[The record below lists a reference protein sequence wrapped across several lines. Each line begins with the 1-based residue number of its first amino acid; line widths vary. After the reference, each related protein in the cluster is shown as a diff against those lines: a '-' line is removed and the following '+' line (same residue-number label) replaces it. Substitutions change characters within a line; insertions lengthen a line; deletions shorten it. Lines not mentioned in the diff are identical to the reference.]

1 MKPKQ
6 IMLIAGEP
14 SGDLRAAELVRA
26 LREELTAAEISYTAD
41 SQPLRTGLEPQFFG
55 AGGPEMKAAGVE
67 LAVDMMEQS
76 ATGLPG
82 LGQYLRGRQHFQ
94 QLFQLALKRQP
105 DVIIGVDYNYF
116 NLKFAH
122 AIRQYV
128 TRKSGWFQD
137 WRPKLVKYI
146 SPQVWASRA
155 SRVQD
160 IARDYDLL
168 VSIFPFEKSWYAQR
182 VPKFPV
188 EFVGHP
194 LVDAFLQFSKQRSE
208 WTSAKPPCFLF
219 LPGSRKG
226 EIKHHMRV
234 LVETLQLIRQ
244 QFPNARARIV
254 SPSELIAHL
263 VKTHCPSGMF
273 EIQVGGLLPALAEAD
288 VCISKTG
295 TVTQEC
301 MFAGVPTVTFYK
313 ANRLTYEFGKRVVT
327 INSLTLPNIMAGEEV
342 FPEFIQ
348 DAATPENLSRAALEL
363 LQNESRRTTMKAKLA
378 KLLSQF
384 GGPGASRRA
393 AQAITTLIT
402 SNQTKALSNVL
413 H

>member
-1 MKPKQ
+1 
-6 IMLIAGEP
+6 MLIAGEP
-14 SGDLRAAELVRA
+14 SGDTRAAELVRA
-26 LREELTAAEISYTAD
+26 LREELTAAEVSYTAD
-41 SQPLRTGLEPQFFG
+41 SQPLHTGLEPRFFG

-76 ATGLPG
+76 ATGIPG
-82 LGQYLRGRQHFQ
+82 LKHYLRGRRQFDE
-94 QLFQLALKRQP
+94 LYRLALNRQP

-122 AIRQYV
+122 AIRQHIS
-128 TRKSGWFQD
+128 RQSGWFQD
-137 WRPKLVKYI
+137 WRPRLVKYI

-155 SRVQD
+155 GRARD

-168 VSIFPFEKSWYAQR
+168 VSIFPFEKPWYAQR
-182 VPKFPV
+182 TPKLPV

-194 LVDAFLQFSKQRSE
+194 LVDAFLKFSQDRSE
-208 WTSAKPPCFLF
+208 WTPSARPPCFLF

-226 EIKHHMRV
+226 EIKHHMHV
-234 LVETLQLIRQ
+234 MVETLQLIQ
-244 QFPNARARIV
+244 KKFPNARARIV
-254 SPSELIAHL
+254 SPSELIATL
-263 VKTHCPSGMF
+263 VKSTSPPGMF

-295 TVTQEC
+295 TITQEC

-313 ANRLTYEFGKRVVT
+313 TNRITYEFGKRVVT
-327 INSLTLPNIMAGEEV
+327 IDSLTLPNIMAREQV

-348 DAATPENLSRAALEL
+348 EAATPENLSRTALEL
-363 LQNESRRTTMKAKLA
+363 LQDESRRAAMKAKLA
-378 KLLSQF
+378 TLLSQF

-393 AQAITTLIT
+393 ARAITALIT
-402 SNQTKALSNVL
+402 GKRTNALSVAPP
-413 H
+413 

>member
-26 LREELTAAEISYTAD
+26 LREALTAAEVSYTPD
-41 SQPLRTGLEPQFFG
+41 LQPLHTGLEPRFFG

-76 ATGLPG
+76 ATGIPG
-82 LGQYLRGRQHFQ
+82 LKNYLRARQQFH
-94 QLFQLALKRQP
+94 QLYQLALKRQP

-122 AIRQYV
+122 TIRQYV
-128 TRKSGWFQD
+128 DRKSGWFQD

-155 SRVQD
+155 SRAQD

-168 VSIFPFEKSWYAQR
+168 VSIFPFEKPWYAQR
-182 VPKFPV
+182 VPKLPV

-194 LVDAFLQFSKQRSE
+194 LVDAFLQFSKERSE
-208 WTSAKPPCFLF
+208 WTPSRPPCFLF

-226 EIKHHMRV
+226 EIKHHIGVMI
-234 LVETLQLIRQ
+234 ETLRLIRNK
-244 QFPNARARIV
+244 FPTARARIV
-254 SPSELIAHL
+254 SPSELIAEL
-263 VKTHCPSGMF
+263 IKSTCPAGMF

-295 TVTQEC
+295 TITQEC

-313 ANRLTYEFGKRVVT
+313 TNRITYEFGKRVVT
-327 INSLTLPNIMAGEEV
+327 INSLTLPNIMAAEEV

-348 DAATPENLSRAALEL
+348 DAASPENLSRAALEF
-363 LQNESRRTTMKAKLA
+363 LQDESRRTAMKAKLA

-384 GGPGASRRA
+384 GGPGASHRA
-393 AQAITTLIT
+393 AQAITTLMT
-402 SNQTKALSNVL
+402 GKQTNPAKR
-413 H
+413 

>member
-1 MKPKQ
+1 
-6 IMLIAGEP
+6 MLIAGEP

-26 LREELTAAEISYTAD
+26 LREELTAAEVSYTAD
-41 SQPLRTGLEPQFFG
+41 SQPLHTGLEPRFFG
-55 AGGPEMKAAGVE
+55 AGGPEMKSAGVE

-76 ATGLPG
+76 ATGIPG
-82 LGQYLRGRQHFQ
+82 LKHYLRGRQQFHE
-94 QLFQLALKRQP
+94 LYQLALNRQP

-122 AIRQYV
+122 AIRQHI
-128 TRKSGWFQD
+128 RHQSGWFKD
-137 WRPKLVKYI
+137 WQPKLVKYI

-155 SRVQD
+155 SRAND

-168 VSIFPFEKSWYAQR
+168 VSIFPFEKPWYTQR
-182 VPKFPV
+182 VPKLSV

-194 LVDAFLQFSKQRSE
+194 LVDAFLKFSQVRSE
-208 WTSAKPPCFLF
+208 WTASTRPPCFLF

-226 EIKHHMRV
+226 EIKHHMPV
-234 LVETLQLIRQ
+234 LVETLQLIRK

-254 SPSELIAHL
+254 SPSDLIAEL
-263 VKTHCPSGMF
+263 VKANSPAGMF

-295 TVTQEC
+295 TITQEC

-313 ANRLTYEFGKRVVT
+313 TNLITYEFGKRVVT
-327 INSLTLPNIMAGEEV
+327 IDSLTLPNIMAREEV

-348 DAATPENLSRAALEL
+348 NAATPENLSRTALEL
-363 LQNESRRTTMKAKLA
+363 LQNESRRAGMKAKLA

-384 GGPGASRRA
+384 GGPGASIRA
-393 AQAITTLIT
+393 AKAIANLLVTR
-402 SNQTKALSNVL
+402 
-413 H
+413 